1 MNDYIFLMH
10 SDSGPTSPKEW
21 DAYIGRL
28 NGLGVFQ
35 GGSSIGDGVCVSKS
49 GETNAITGHLSGY
62 IKIKAATLDEAKQF
76 VDGNPAFEAG
86 GTVEI
91 RELPRS

>member
-10 SDSGPTSPKEW
+10 SGGGPTTSEEW
-21 DAYIGRL
+21 EAYIGRL
-28 NGLGVFQ
+28 NDLGVFQ
-35 GGSSIGDGVCVSKS
+35 GGSSIGEGICVSKS
-49 GETNAITGHLSGY
+49 GEAKEITGHLSGY
-62 IKIKAATLDEAKQF
+62 IKIKATTLDEAKQL

-91 RELPRS
+91 RELPRG